1 MEQQGLTLK
10 ELEAMIGTHTRIAE
24 VLSCKHVLSISMIRR
39 LHDKLGIPAE
49 VLLRPTRKDEAA

>member
-24 VLSCKHVLSISMIRR
+24 VLSRKRVLSISMIRR